1 MTEKKEDKVTEQEL
15 QEIKKMNIYQKMS
28 KVTNEISR
36 VAKNLQ
42 VQVTKTNAYKAVSEA
57 DILDAVKPV
66 EEKYG
71 IYSYPLD
78 RNIIENKTLES
89 ETQYGVRKQL
99 YMRVEVIYRFV
110 NVDNPQEFIDIKSYG
125 DGIDSQD
132 KVPGKAMT
140 YADKYALMKA
150 YKIST
155 GDDPDQQE
163 PKPEKIDDEQHQAQK
178 KAEQVA
184 ATLIDDK
191 KFETLQGELDR
202 TGVKALQ
209 ICKQYQVNSLKELN
223 IQQWA
228 DAMSKLAKVKT
239 KPKTDLGL
247 E

>member
-1 MTEKKEDKVTEQEL
+1 MTNKIEDKAIDHSKL
-15 QEIKKMNIYQKMS
+15 NIYQRMS
-28 KVTNEISR
+28 KITNEISR
-36 VAKNLQ
+36 VSKNLQ
-42 VQVTKTNAYKAVSEA
+42 IQVSKTNTYKAVGEA
-57 DILDAVKPV
+57 DVLDAVKPV

-155 GDDPDQQE
+155 GDDPVQEE
-163 PKPEKIDDEQHQAQK
+163 PKSEKVDADQNQK

-184 ATLIDDK
+184 VTIIDDK
-191 KFETLQGELDR
+191 KFETIQGELDR

-228 DAMSKLAKVKT
+228 DAMSKLTKVKT

>member
-1 MTEKKEDKVTEQEL
+1 MTEKKKDKVTEQEL

-42 VQVTKTNAYKAVSEA
+42 VQVTKTNTYKAVSEA

-71 IYSYPLD
+71 IYSFPSD
-78 RNIIENKTLES
+78 RNIIENTTLES
-89 ETQYGVRKQL
+89 ETQYGTRKQL
-99 YMRVEVIYRFV
+99 YMRMEVIYRFV

-155 GDDPDQQE
+155 GDDPVQEE
-163 PKPEKIDDEQHQAQK
+163 PKSEKVDADQNQK

-184 ATLIDDK
+184 VTIIDDK
-191 KFETLQGELDR
+191 KFETIQGELDR
-202 TGVKALQ
+202 TGVKASA
-209 ICKQYQVNSLKELN
+209 ICKGYKVNSLKELN